1 MLHPR
6 EPERVEEVVDAPPA
20 VSVRIRTARPSP
32 AVPAAVV
39 LVAAFFAL
47 AIVKPWGGSA
57 GPRSEPAASART
69 TASGAPAVRSAPTPV
84 VDRETAIAE
93 ECHAPSGWRVVTSE
107 QWQGREVRIWW
118 AITPVASRSAFEPG
132 IPYLSIISDAIH
144 QLGYC
149 APLAEPD
156 RPSSTEAV
164 GIWRIDPIAQTAE
177 AIWHETV
184 PGPLGI
190 VGGEDGVAQLA
201 GLEATDQPSIF
212 TTLDRRL
219 APWITD
225 QRLRDQ
231 GMLLVWPQGWRL
243 SQQQQAWIAGL
254 PVKTVPFDWSLKAP
268 PLEISFAVIPPG
280 RASFPGDPPGPPD
293 PE

>member
-6 EPERVEEVVDAPPA
+6 EPEPVEEVVDAPPA

-177 AIWHETV
+177 AIHPTRIAPAFDDALVSIWAP
-184 PGPLGI
+184 PGSAAAGTASWPSGRYVFG
-190 VGGEDGVAQLA
+190 VGGRWFGVDLR
-201 GLEATDQPSIF
+201 I
-212 TTLDRRL
+212 LDRGTIPSE
-219 APWITD
+219 AP
-225 QRLRDQ
+225 RSS
-231 GMLLVWPQGWRL
+231 GP
-243 SQQQQAWIAGL
+243 S
-254 PVKTVPFDWSLKAP
+254 
-268 PLEISFAVIPPG
+268 
-280 RASFPGDPPGPPD
+280 GPPAPTPTAAAAGD
-293 PE
+293 VDASAASSLVP